1 MNKTAKR
8 ESDIILMVDIDGLS
22 AMLSCGHVTA
32 RRIGEQADAKII
44 VGRRVLYSVDRIR
57 EYIRQ
62 ITE

>member
-8 ESDIILMVDIDGLS
+8 ESDIILTVDIDRLS

-62 ITE
+62 MTE

>member
-62 ITE
+62 MTE

>member
-8 ESDIILMVDIDGLS
+8 ESDIILTVDIDGLS

-62 ITE
+62 MTE